1 MSSLRVRELLSL
13 FIGDIGFLF
22 ISLWITL
29 AARYLAVP
37 GWDLLWLHLVPFS
50 LLFLVWILFFFIW
63 GLYDQHTM
71 FFKSRLPER
80 ILRAQTINIIIAAIF
95 FFFVPIFG
103 IAPKT
108 NLLLYLI
115 FSSVMMIWWRGW
127 LFPRVAGGH
136 RAAALIVGG
145 GSEIRELIA
154 EVNNNH
160 RYPFYFSE
168 TIIADKLDGG
178 AVSDRIFSVLRDPKL
193 ELVVIDLHHR
203 KLVNILPHLY
213 KPIFSNVR
221 FVDMRELYEDI
232 FERMPL
238 SILGDTQ
245 AMEELTV
252 LPPHRGYEIIKRTID
267 MVGGL
272 CMGIVALVAAPFI
285 WLAMRFE
292 GQGPLIIEQIRFGKH
307 AKKIQTYKFRSM
319 TFNEAASGAWVG
331 ETQNKVTKVGAVL
344 RKTSLDEFPQFIN
357 IIKGEL
363 SLIGPRNDTE
373 GIGNRLAEA
382 IPNHNV
388 RYAVPPGI
396 TGWAQINQHYKS
408 GNISPQSIEEMK
420 MRLMY
425 DLYYIKNRSLVLDIM
440 IALKTLKRMVFR
452 SGS

>member
-1 MSSLRVRELLSL
+1 M
-13 FIGDIGFLF
+13 
-22 ISLWITL
+22 
-29 AARYLAVP
+29 RYLAIP
-37 GWDLLWLHLVPFS
+37 GWDLLWIHLIPFS
-50 LLFLVWILFFFIW
+50 LLFMVWILLFFIW

-80 ILRAQTINIIIAAIF
+80 ILRAQTINVVIAAIF

-108 NLLLYLI
+108 NLLLYLV
-115 FSSVMMIWWRGW
+115 FSSILMIWWRGW
-127 LFPRVAGGH
+127 FFPRVAGGY
-136 RAAALIVGG
+136 RAAALVVGG

-154 EVNNNH
+154 EVNDNH

-168 TIIADKLDGG
+168 TIVADKLDGG
-178 AVSDRIFSVLRDPKL
+178 AVGDRIFSVLRDPRL

-203 KLVNILPHLY
+203 KLANILPHLY
-213 KPIFSNVR
+213 KPLFSNVR

-232 FERMPL
+232 FERTPL
-238 SILGDTQ
+238 SILGDSQ
-245 AMEELTV
+245 AMEELASRT
-252 LPPHRGYEIIKRTID
+252 HSRGYEIVKRVID
-267 MVGGL
+267 IIGGL
-272 CMGIVALVAAPFI
+272 LMGIVALVIAPFI
-285 WLAMRFE
+285 WLAMRME
-292 GQGPLIIEQIRFGKH
+292 GPGPLIIEQDRFGER
-307 AKKIQTYKFRSM
+307 ARKIRTYKFRSM
-319 TFNEAASGAWVG
+319 TFNDAAGSAWIG
-331 ETQNKVTKVGAVL
+331 ENQNKVTKVGALL

-357 IIKGEL
+357 IIKGEI

-396 TGWAQINQHYKS
+396 TGWAQINQRYKS
-408 GNISPQSIEEMK
+408 GNISPQSVEEMK

-440 IALKTLKRMVFR
+440 IALKTIKRMVFR